1 MKNRSN
7 IKDLSLSNERILR
20 RFIGVYGRQGLH
32 AVQIAQGEGLSPQRI
47 AAKLDMNAADVE
59 KLSKVISIIGQNPF
73 RHANSVTS
81 IAQA

>member
-32 AVQIAQGEGLSPQRI
+32 AVQIAQGEGLTPANI
-47 AAKLDMNAADVE
+47 AAKLDMKAADVE

-73 RHANSVTS
+73 RIDRGISS